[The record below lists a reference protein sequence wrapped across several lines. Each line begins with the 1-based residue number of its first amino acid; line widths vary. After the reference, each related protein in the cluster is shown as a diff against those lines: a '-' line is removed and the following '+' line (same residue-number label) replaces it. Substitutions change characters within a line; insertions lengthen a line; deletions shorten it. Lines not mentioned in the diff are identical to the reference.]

1 MRFNRRRS
9 RRSKTTNEASQED
22 PGSENAGPS
31 QSESQERN
39 NSTERATTSSAELL
53 EQAQNPNRLV
63 SDWLENSL
71 QEIPDDPNA
80 RYGQS
85 VQEMS
90 THFAHKAIRDEES
103 AENRRKS
110 YPNGEKPEN
119 SEKTRKVSKILSL
132 ILGEGPSSSTLPT
145 RESEVSDEN
154 PEQAREISEIKDKVD
169 LTKVSADE
177 LRKLAEGVELLS
189 KIGSKNAP
197 SSQAEDELSHEGG
210 SAERSGSKHFSKTSN
225 ESFLESQSAK
235 EDFVKNITENSN
247 EKITSIHEEEDHGN
261 NKSLPD
267 SKKYSRATTGGSYNF
282 LNQ

>member
-1 MRFNRRRS
+1 
-9 RRSKTTNEASQED
+9 
-22 PGSENAGPS
+22 
-31 QSESQERN
+31 
-39 NSTERATTSSAELL
+39 
-53 EQAQNPNRLV
+53 
-63 SDWLENSL
+63 
-71 QEIPDDPNA
+71 
-80 RYGQS
+80 
-85 VQEMS
+85 MS

-103 AENRRKS
+103 AERRRKS
-110 YPNGEKPEN
+110 YPNGENPEN

-197 SSQAEDELSHEGG
+197 SSQAENELSQEGG

-235 EDFVKNITENSN
+235 EDFVK
-247 EKITSIHEEEDHGN
+247 EKVLIILN
-261 NKSLPD
+261 N
-267 SKKYSRATTGGSYNF
+267 
-282 LNQ
+282 